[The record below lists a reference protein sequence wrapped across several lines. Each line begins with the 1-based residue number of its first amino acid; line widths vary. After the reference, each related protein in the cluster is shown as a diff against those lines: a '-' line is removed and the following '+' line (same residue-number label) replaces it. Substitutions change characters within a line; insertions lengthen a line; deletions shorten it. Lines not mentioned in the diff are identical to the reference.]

1 MGPAGL
7 QYSIPGILH
16 FLQHEWARFEMER
29 GQWEVEKA
37 ELQVWRAKISLFSN
51 TTLTPSLTLINTA
64 FVSFT
69 LTLQARIAF
78 LQGERKG
85 QENLKNDLVRRI
97 KMLEYALKQERA
109 KYAKLKYGGDSG
121 QAIVAASA
129 LDATR

>member
-1 MGPAGL
+1 MMSKNNP
-7 QYSIPGILH
+7 YSY
-16 FLQHEWARFEMER
+16 
-29 GQWEVEKA
+29 
-37 ELQVWRAKISLFSN
+37 
-51 TTLTPSLTLINTA
+51 TTLPEQCVLALWKTLNLSLN
-64 FVSFT
+64 

-129 LDATR
+129 LDATRYV